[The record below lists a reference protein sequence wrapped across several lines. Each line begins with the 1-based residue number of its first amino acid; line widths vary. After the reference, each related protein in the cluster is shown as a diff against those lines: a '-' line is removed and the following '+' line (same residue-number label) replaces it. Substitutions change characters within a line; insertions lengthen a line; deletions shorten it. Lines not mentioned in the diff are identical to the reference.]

1 MFIQTVWEREMS
13 EKAIYQHGSTM
24 GPWRLLRRAGLAILA
39 GVLLLIIGGMVFQR
53 IGEMR
58 AASLYPA
65 PGQLYDLGD
74 VSLHM
79 VCRGAGD
86 QTVVFSSGMGN
97 PASSWRPLERLLE
110 PDFRVCSYDR
120 DGLGW
125 SEDSGGARDAGLA
138 SDRLARLLD
147 AASITGPVILVG
159 HSYGGV
165 VARVFAKDY
174 PARVGALILLD
185 SSHEDMGE
193 RFPPLAQQGFR
204 DLLEGFQLA
213 PWLNVFGVPR
223 AFDLFA
229 PAIDGL
235 EGADYE
241 QSLALLNSI
250 SHMRGT
256 AEEARGWERT
266 AVAGREVAQ
275 AGLGH
280 LPLDV
285 FVAGDWPDEM
295 LPSWTEMQTELSQL
309 SSNGQYYLVAEAN
322 HPQIGM
328 SDKYIPL
335 VVAAVRRRAV
345 ELVPDQA
352 Q

>member
-1 MFIQTVWEREMS
+1 MTERAMKMQTTA
-13 EKAIYQHGSTM
+13 K
-24 GPWRLLRRAGLAILA
+24 GPWWFLRIGMLCFVGLVIV
-39 GVLLLIIGGMVFQR
+39 VLVGGMVYQR

-65 PGQLYDLGD
+65 PGRLYDIGD

-79 VCRGAGD
+79 VCRGEGP
-86 QTVVFSSGMGN
+86 QTVVLSSGMGN

-110 PDFRVCSYDR
+110 SDFRVCSYDR

-125 SEDSGGARDAGLA
+125 SEDSGAPRDAGVA
-138 SDRLARLLD
+138 SDRLVRLLD
-147 AASITGPVILVG
+147 AASITGPVILIG

-165 VARVFAKDY
+165 VGRVFAKHH
-174 PARVGALILLD
+174 PARVAALILLD
-185 SSHEDMGE
+185 SSHEDMAE
-193 RFPPLAQQGFR
+193 RFPPVAQQGFR
-204 DLLEGFQLA
+204 DLLDGFQLA
-213 PWLNVFGVPR
+213 PWLNMLGVPR

-256 AEEARGWERT
+256 AEEARGWERS
-266 AVAGREVAQ
+266 AVAGRKVAQ
-275 AGLGH
+275 EGLGD

-285 FVAGDWPDEM
+285 FVAGDWPDDM
-295 LPSWTEMQTELSQL
+295 LPSWTVMQSELSSL
-309 SSNGQYYLVAEAN
+309 STNGQYYFVEEAN

-328 SDKYIPL
+328 SGQFIPL
-335 VVAAVRRRAV
+335 VVDAVRRRAMA
-345 ELVPDQA
+345 LTHDQG

>member
-13 EKAIYQHGSTM
+13 ERAMNQQGSAM
-24 GPWRLLRRAGLAILA
+24 EPWRFVRRAGL
-39 GVLLLIIGGMVFQR
+39 VLLALVLVLIVGGMVFQR

-65 PGQLYDLGD
+65 PGQLYDVGD

-86 QTVVFSSGMGN
+86 QTVLLSSGMGN

-110 PDFRVCSYDR
+110 SDFRVCSYDR

-125 SEDSGGARDAGLA
+125 SEDSGAARDAGLA

-147 AASITGPVILVG
+147 TASITGPVILIG

-174 PARVGALILLD
+174 PARVSALILLD

-193 RFPPLAQQGFR
+193 RFPPFAQEGFR

-235 EGADYE
+235 EGTDYE

-250 SHMRGT
+250 SHMLGT

-275 AGLGH
+275 AGLGN

-285 FVAGDWPDEM
+285 FVAGDWPAEM
-295 LPSWTEMQTELSQL
+295 LPSWTEMQTELSEL
-309 SSNGQYYLVAEAN
+309 SSNGRYYLVAEAN

-328 SDKYIPL
+328 SDRYIPL
-335 VVAAVRRRAV
+335 VVKAVHRRASAIDP
-345 ELVPDQA
+345 EPRQ
-352 Q
+352 

>member
-1 MFIQTVWEREMS
+1 MRER
-13 EKAIYQHGSTM
+13 AIDLKTTAK
-24 GPWRLLRRAGLAILA
+24 GPWWFLRVGALGCMGLVIV
-39 GVLLLIIGGMVFQR
+39 VLVSGMVYQR

-58 AASLYPA
+58 GASLYPA
-65 PGQLYDLGD
+65 PGTLYDVGN

-79 VCRGAGD
+79 VCRGEGK
-86 QTVVFSSGMGN
+86 QTVVLSSGMGN
-97 PASSWRPLERLLE
+97 PASGWQPLERQLE
-110 PDFRVCSYDR
+110 SDFRVCSYDR

-125 SEDSGGARDAGLA
+125 SKDSGTPRDAGIA

-165 VARVFAKDY
+165 VARVFAKDH

-193 RFPPLAQQGFR
+193 RFPPIAQQGFR
-204 DLLEGFQLA
+204 DLLDGFQLA

-235 EGADYE
+235 EGADYA

-256 AEEARGWERT
+256 AEEARGWERS
-266 AVAGREVAQ
+266 AVAGREVARQ
-275 AGLGH
+275 GLGA

-295 LPSWTEMQTELSQL
+295 LPSWIEMQTELSEL
-309 SSNGQYYLVAEAN
+309 SSNGRYYLIADAN

-328 SDKYIPL
+328 SEEFIPL
-335 VVAAVRRRAV
+335 VVDAVRRRAAA
-345 ELVPDQA
+345 LTPIQI

>member
-1 MFIQTVWEREMS
+1 MS
-13 EKAIYQHGSTM
+13 ERTM
-24 GPWRLLRRAGLAILA
+24 NLQTTAKGWLWLLRVGAWGCAGLVIV
-39 GVLLLIIGGMVFQR
+39 VLVSGMVYQR

-65 PGQLYDLGD
+65 PGTLYDVGD

-79 VCRGAGD
+79 VCRGEGER
-86 QTVVFSSGMGN
+86 TVVLSSGMGN
-97 PASSWRPLERLLE
+97 PAASWRPLERLLE
-110 PDFRVCSYDR
+110 SYFRVCSYDR

-125 SEDSGGARDAGLA
+125 SEDSGAPRDAGIA
-138 SDRLARLLD
+138 SGRLARLLD
-147 AASITGPVILVG
+147 AASITGPVILIG

-165 VARVFAKDY
+165 VGRVFAKDN

-193 RFPPLAQQGFR
+193 RFPPFAQKGFR
-204 DLLEGFQLA
+204 DLLDGFQLA

-235 EGADYE
+235 EGADYA

-256 AEEARGWERT
+256 AEEARGWERS
-266 AVAGREVAQ
+266 AFAGREVARQ
-275 AGLGH
+275 GLGS
-280 LPLDV
+280 LPLHV
-285 FVAGDWPDEM
+285 FVAGDWPEVM
-295 LPSWTEMQTELSQL
+295 LPSWIEMQTELSEL
-309 SSNGQYYLVAEAN
+309 SSNGQYHLVADAN
-322 HPQIGM
+322 HAQIGM
-328 SDKYIPL
+328 SDEFVPL
-335 VVAAVRRRAV
+335 VADIVRRRAAA
-345 ELVPDQA
+345 LVQT
-352 Q
+352 QTQ

>member
-1 MFIQTVWEREMS
+1 MRERAMNLQES
-13 EKAIYQHGSTM
+13 AKR
-24 GPWRLLRRAGLAILA
+24 PWRLVRLTGFAVVGLVLA
-39 GVLLLIIGGMVFQR
+39 VLAGGMVFQR
-53 IGEMR
+53 IGEIR

-65 PGQLYDLGD
+65 PGELYDVGS

-79 VCRGAGD
+79 VCRGEGD
-86 QTVVFSSGMGN
+86 QTVVLSSGMGN
-97 PASSWRPLERLLE
+97 PASSWRPLERALE

-125 SEDSGGARDAGLA
+125 SEDSGAPRDAGLA

-147 AASITGPVILVG
+147 AASIPDPVILIG

-165 VARVFAKDY
+165 VARVFAKDH
-174 PARVGALILLD
+174 PARVAALILLD

-193 RFPPLAQQGFR
+193 RFPPFAQQGFR
-204 DLLEGFQLA
+204 DLLDGFQLA
-213 PWLNVFGVPR
+213 PWLNMFGVPR

-241 QSLALLNSI
+241 RSLALLNSI

-266 AVAGREVAQ
+266 AAAGRMVAQ
-275 AGLGH
+275 AGLGD
-280 LPLDV
+280 LALDV
-285 FVAGDWPDEM
+285 FVAGDWPVEM
-295 LPSWTEMQTELSQL
+295 LPSWTEMQTELSEL
-309 SSNGQYYLVAEAN
+309 SSNGQYSFVAEAN
-322 HPQIGM
+322 HAQIGM
-328 SDKYIPL
+328 SDRYIPL
-335 VVAAVRRRAV
+335 VVDAVRRRAA
-345 ELVPDQA
+345 LLAPDPTQ
-352 Q
+352 

>member
-1 MFIQTVWEREMS
+1 MS
-13 EKAIYQHGSTM
+13 ERTM
-24 GPWRLLRRAGLAILA
+24 NLQRTTGEPWRLVRLSAY
-39 GVLLLIIGGMVFQR
+39 VLVVFVLSLVIGGMVYQR
-53 IGEMR
+53 VGEMR

-65 PGQLYDLGD
+65 PGAFYDVGD

-79 VCRGAGD
+79 VCRGEGS
-86 QTVVFSSGMGN
+86 QTVLLSSGMGN
-97 PASSWRPLERLLE
+97 PAASWQPLSRALE

-125 SEDSGGARDAGLA
+125 SEDSGAPRDAGRA

-147 AASITGPVILVG
+147 AASIDEPAILVG
-159 HSYGGV
+159 HSYGAV
-165 VARVFAKDY
+165 VARVFAKDN
-174 PARVGALILLD
+174 PARVRALILLD

-193 RFPPLAQQGFR
+193 RFPPVAQEGFR
-204 DLLEGFQLA
+204 DLLDGFQLA
-213 PWLNVFGVPR
+213 PWLNVFGLPR

-235 EGADYE
+235 KGKDYE

-256 AEEARGWERT
+256 AEEARGWERS
-266 AVAGREVAQ
+266 AAAGREVLAV
-275 AGLGH
+275 GLGD

-285 FVAGDWPDEM
+285 FVAGNWPDEM
-295 LPSWTEMQTELSQL
+295 LPSWRAMQTELSEL
-309 SSNGQYYLVAEAN
+309 SSDGRYFFVEGAN

-328 SDKYIPL
+328 SQRYIPL
-335 VVAAVRRRAV
+335 VVEAVRERAAGPSI
-345 ELVPDQA
+345 E
-352 Q
+352 

>member
-1 MFIQTVWEREMS
+1 MGETVANSTNQTLSMS
-13 EKAIYQHGSTM
+13 RT
-24 GPWRLLRRAGLAILA
+24 WRLAGQVGLGLL
-39 GVLLLIIGGMVFQR
+39 GLVLLVVVGGMVFQR

-58 AASLYPA
+58 DQSLYPA
-65 PGQLYDLGD
+65 PGEFYDVGD

-79 VCRGAGD
+79 VCRGEGA
-86 QTVVFSSGMGN
+86 QTVVLSSGMGN
-97 PASSWRPLERLLE
+97 PASGWRPLERLLE

-125 SEDSGGARDAGLA
+125 SEDSGGARDAAVA

-147 AASITGPVILVG
+147 MASITEPVILIG

-165 VARVFAKDY
+165 VARVFAGDH
-174 PARVGALILLD
+174 PGRASALVLLD

-193 RFPPLAQQGFR
+193 RFPLFAQEEFEA
-204 DLLEGFQLA
+204 LLEGFQLA
-213 PWLNVFGVPR
+213 PWLNAFGVPR

-235 EGADYE
+235 EGMDHAR
-241 QSLALLNSI
+241 SLALLNSI

-266 AVAGREVAQ
+266 AIAGRAVAER
-275 AGLGH
+275 GLAD

-295 LPSWTEMQTELSQL
+295 LPSWKAMQTGLSQL
-309 SSNGQYYLVAEAN
+309 SSTGRYHFVEEAN

-328 SDKYIPL
+328 DARYVPL
-335 VVAAVRRRAV
+335 VAAVVRERAQSLAAKIDG
-345 ELVPDQA
+345 ESAGQ
-352 Q
+352 

>member
-1 MFIQTVWEREMS
+1 MGEQTIKQRKTAASFWP
-13 EKAIYQHGSTM
+13 II
-24 GPWRLLRRAGLAILA
+24 RLSGVTLVGF
-39 GVLLLIIGGMVFQR
+39 VLLMVVGGMIFQR

-65 PGQLYDLGD
+65 PGTFYDVGD

-79 VCRGAGD
+79 VCRGEGD
-86 QTVVFSSGMGN
+86 QTVVLSSGMGN
-97 PASSWRPLERLLE
+97 PAASWRPLERLLE

-125 SEDSGGARDAGLA
+125 SDDSGGPRDAGLA
-138 SDRLARLLD
+138 SDRLALLLD
-147 AASITGPVILVG
+147 AASIEGPVILIG

-165 VARVFAKDY
+165 VARVFAADHPGK
-174 PARVGALILLD
+174 VGALLLLD

-193 RFPPLAQQGFR
+193 RFPPFAQQGFR

-213 PWLNVFGVPR
+213 PWLNVFGLPR
-223 AFDLFA
+223 ALDLFA

-235 EGADYE
+235 EGADHDR
-241 QSLALLNSI
+241 SLAILNSI

-266 AVAGREVAQ
+266 AVAGRAVAR

-285 FVAGDWPDEM
+285 FVAGDWPEDM
-295 LPSWTEMQTELSQL
+295 LPSWTEMQKELSAL
-309 SSNGQYYLVAEAN
+309 SSEGRYFLVESAN

-328 SDKYIPL
+328 SDQYTPL
-335 VVAAVRRRAV
+335 VAAAVRERA
-345 ELVPDQA
+345 ETLIGNQG

>member
-1 MFIQTVWEREMS
+1 M
-13 EKAIYQHGSTM
+13 ADSTLQRSSTN
-24 GPWRLLRRAGLAILA
+24 GAWRLARQVGLGLL
-39 GVLLLIIGGMVFQR
+39 GFLLLIIVGGMAFQR

-58 AASLYPA
+58 DQSLYRA
-65 PGQLYDLGD
+65 PGELYDVGD
-74 VSLHM
+74 VFLHM
-79 VCRGAGD
+79 VCRGDGA

-97 PASSWRPLERLLE
+97 PASSWRPLERSLE

-125 SEDSGGARDAGLA
+125 SEDSGGARDAAIA

-147 AASITGPVILVG
+147 VASITEPVILIG

-165 VARVFAKDY
+165 VARVFAMDH
-174 PARVGALILLD
+174 PARVGALVLLD

-193 RFPPLAQQGFR
+193 RFPPFAQEEFKA
-204 DLLEGFQLA
+204 LLDGFQLA
-213 PWLNVFGVPR
+213 PWLNMFGVPR

-235 EGADYE
+235 EGQDHA

-256 AEEARGWERT
+256 AEEARGWEQT
-266 AVAGREVAQ
+266 AVAGRRVAER
-275 AGLGH
+275 GLGD

-295 LPSWTEMQTELSQL
+295 LPSWTVMQTELSQL
-309 SSNGQYYLVAEAN
+309 STKGRYHFVEDAN

-328 SDKYIPL
+328 DARYVPL
-335 VVAAVRRRAV
+335 VAAVVR
-345 ELVPDQA
+345 EHA
-352 Q
+352 QFLSGK

>member
-1 MFIQTVWEREMS
+1 MTRIPKIQTMS
-13 EKAIYQHGSTM
+13 RSKT
-24 GPWRLLRRAGLAILA
+24 WRIIRRIGLSLLGL
-39 GVLLLIIGGMVFQR
+39 VLLVGTGGIAFQT
-53 IGEMR
+53 IGELR
-58 AASLYPA
+58 DRSLYPA
-65 PGQLYDLGD
+65 PGELYNVGD

-79 VCRGAGD
+79 ACRGNGSV
-86 QTVVFSSGMGN
+86 TVVLSSGMGN
-97 PASSWRPLERLLE
+97 PASGWMPLERLLE

-125 SEDSGGARDAGLA
+125 SEDSGLPRDAAVA

-147 AASITGPVILVG
+147 VAAITQPIILIG

-165 VARVFAKDY
+165 VARAFAADHSE
-174 PARVGALILLD
+174 RVGALVLLD

-193 RFPPLAQQGFR
+193 RFPPFAQEEFR
-204 DLLEGFQLA
+204 ALLDGFQLA
-213 PWLNVFGVPR
+213 PWMNVFGVPR

-235 EGADYE
+235 EGQDHAV
-241 QSLALLNSI
+241 SLSLLNSV

-266 AVAGREVAQ
+266 AVAGRVVA
-275 AGLGH
+275 ARGLGD

-285 FVAGDWPDEM
+285 FVAGDWPEEM
-295 LPSWTEMQTELSQL
+295 LPSWTVMQTELSEL
-309 SSNGQYYLVAEAN
+309 SSKGRYHFVKEAN

-328 SDKYIPL
+328 DARYVPL
-335 VVAAVRRRAV
+335 IATVVGERAQF
-345 ELVPDQA
+345 LTPGIFAPQTG

>member
-1 MFIQTVWEREMS
+1 MS
-13 EKAIYQHGSTM
+13 ERAINLQESAKR
-24 GPWRLLRRAGLAILA
+24 PWRFVRLTGFAAVGL
-39 GVLLLIIGGMVFQR
+39 VLTVLVGGMVFQR

-65 PGQLYDLGD
+65 PGEFYDVGD

-79 VCRGAGD
+79 VCRGKGD
-86 QTVVFSSGMGN
+86 QTVLLSSGMGN
-97 PASSWRPLERLLE
+97 PASSWRPLERLLT

-125 SEDSGGARDAGLA
+125 SDDSGAPRDAGVA

-147 AASITGPVILVG
+147 AASITGPVILIG

-165 VARVFAKDY
+165 VARVFAKDH
-174 PARVGALILLD
+174 PSRVSVLVLLD

-193 RFPPLAQQGFR
+193 RFPPFAQEGFR
-204 DLLEGFQLA
+204 DLLNGFQLA
-213 PWLNVFGVPR
+213 PWLNMIGVPR

-256 AEEARGWERT
+256 AEEARGWERS
-266 AVAGREVAQ
+266 AVAGRKVAEE
-275 AGLGH
+275 GLGE

-285 FVAGDWPDEM
+285 FVAGAWPDEM
-295 LPSWTEMQTELSQL
+295 LPSWTEMQSELSAL
-309 SSNGQYYLVAEAN
+309 STNGRFYLVAEAN

-328 SDKYIPL
+328 SDQFVPL
-335 VVAAVRRRAV
+335 VVEVVRRRAAALDP
-345 ELVPDQA
+345 EA
-352 Q
+352 QQ

>member
-1 MFIQTVWEREMS
+1 MTESS
-13 EKAIYQHGSTM
+13 ENVRGNALQSWRPVRLSAIA
-24 GPWRLLRRAGLAILA
+24 LAGLLLV
-39 GVLLLIIGGMVFQR
+39 VLLGGMVFQR

-58 AASLYPA
+58 DVFLYPA
-65 PGQLYDLGD
+65 PGTLYDLGD

-79 VCRGAGD
+79 VCRGDGD

-97 PASSWRPLERLLE
+97 PASSWRPLERVLE

-125 SEDSGGARDAGLA
+125 SEDSDSARDAALA
-138 SDRLARLLD
+138 SQRLGLLLD
-147 AASITGPVILVG
+147 AAIIDSPVILVG
-159 HSYGGV
+159 HSYGAV
-165 VARVFAKDY
+165 VARVFAADNPEK
-174 PARVGALILLD
+174 VSALILLD
-185 SSHEDMGE
+185 SSHEDMAE
-193 RFPPLAQQGFR
+193 RFPPAMQKEFR
-204 DLLEGFQLA
+204 NLLDGFQLA
-213 PWLNVFGVPR
+213 PWLNVFGLPR

-235 EGADYE
+235 EGTDFDR
-241 QSLALLNSI
+241 SLALLNSI

-256 AEEARGWERT
+256 AEEARGWDRT
-266 AVAGREVAQ
+266 AIAGRKVAEV
-275 AGLGH
+275 GLGD

-295 LPSWTEMQTELSQL
+295 LPSWTEMQKELSAL
-309 SSNGQYYLVAEAN
+309 SSNGRYHFVEEAN

-328 SDKYIPL
+328 SDRYIPL
-335 VVAAVRRRAV
+335 VAAVVRERGAA
-345 ELVPDQA
+345 LTTDIA